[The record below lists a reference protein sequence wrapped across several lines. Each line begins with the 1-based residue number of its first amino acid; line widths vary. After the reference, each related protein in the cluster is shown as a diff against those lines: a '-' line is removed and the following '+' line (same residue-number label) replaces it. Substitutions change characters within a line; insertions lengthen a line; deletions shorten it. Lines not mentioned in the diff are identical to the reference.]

1 MIKMIEIHL
10 YGKLRKHFKKEPVDH
25 RYIMEENTINGETI
39 GMLLDRVEIPVDD
52 VYHIFYNRKLL
63 ASRSSMAETLGYRQ
77 FRENPLN
84 WDLEVELAD
93 GDRIGL
99 FGKDMAALVV

>member
-1 MIKMIEIHL
+1 MIEIHL
-10 YGKLRKHFKKEPVDH
+10 YGKLRKHFKQEAVDH
-25 RYIMEENTINGETI
+25 RYIMEKKALKGETI
-39 GMLLDRVEIPVDD
+39 SMLLNRVEIPVNE

-63 ASRSSMAETLGYRQ
+63 ATRNSMAETLGYRQ
-77 FRENPLN
+77 FREDSMN
-84 WDLEVELAD
+84 WDLEVELSD

>member
-1 MIKMIEIHL
+1 MIEIHL
-10 YGKLRKHFKKEPVDH
+10 YGKLRKHFKEKPVDH
-25 RYIMEENTINGETI
+25 RYTMEEKAVKGETI
-39 GMLLDRVEIPVDD
+39 SMLLQRVEIPVND

-63 ASRSSMAETLGYRQ
+63 ASRCSMAETLGYRQ
-77 FRENPLN
+77 FREDPMN
-84 WDLEVELAD
+84 WDLEVKLAD